1 MEIKIVGSITDE
13 KTLDEITSIA
23 RVFVYENRIKNF
35 NYTKSNFSPTLKKP
49 IELYKKNAITKNL
62 KTNPYNYFMVKG
74 LM

>member
-13 KTLDEITSIA
+13 QTLDEITSIA

-49 IELYKKNAITKNL
+49 IDLYKKNSITKHL
-62 KTNPYNYFMVKG
+62 KTNPYNYLMVKG